1 LAKYDVDPLTPTK
14 NPLYSPSFDSAP
26 SGLGVTTNLKPR
38 GLEQLRASLGSPKVS
53 PKSSPNSP
61 SFSMISGYSGSTT
74 GATFGSGN
82 STPRL
87 LSDKYVFNFPQN
99 SPKMKKKSQSTMT
112 LFKKGNFHKLKA
124 FQMAL
129 LKTFTENIIRFSL
142 NSISF

>member
-1 LAKYDVDPLTPTK
+1 MEPLTPTK
-14 NPLYSPSFDSAP
+14 NPLYSPSFDSKPA
-26 SGLGVTTNLKPR
+26 GIGVKTKLKPT
-38 GLEQLRASLGSPKVS
+38 GLEKLRANLGSPKVS

-61 SFSMISGYSGSTT
+61 SFSMFSSSSSSTT

-87 LSDKYVFNFPQN
+87 LSDKYVFNFPEN

-112 LFKKGNFHKLKA
+112 LFKKGNFQKLKA

-129 LKTFTENIIRFSL
+129 LKESSL
-142 NSISF
+142 AEQLS

>member
-1 LAKYDVDPLTPTK
+1 MAKYDVEPLTPTK
-14 NPLYSPSFDSAP
+14 NPLYSPSFDSSPA
-26 SGLGVTTNLKPR
+26 GLGVATKLRPTA
-38 GLEQLRASLGSPKVS
+38 LEQLRANLGSPKVS

-87 LSDKYVFNFPQN
+87 LSDKYVFNFPSN

-112 LFKKGNFHKLKA
+112 LFKKGNF
-124 FQMAL
+124 
-129 LKTFTENIIRFSL
+129 
-142 NSISF
+142 